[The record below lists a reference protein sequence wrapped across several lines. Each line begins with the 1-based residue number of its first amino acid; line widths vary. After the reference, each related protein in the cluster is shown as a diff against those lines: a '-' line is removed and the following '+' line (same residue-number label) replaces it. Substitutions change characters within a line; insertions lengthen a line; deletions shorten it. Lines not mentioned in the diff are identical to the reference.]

1 MLRQVWVLGGYSM
14 FNEPYRADH
23 MMEREQRQRR
33 TLIIGASVTGVSLLG
48 MLIAALMVW
57 DWAFHDLPPAPG
69 SAAELWS
76 VRLEPSVTV
85 LDTHGD
91 VLAVRGPLYARAIS
105 LEALPAYVPQ
115 AFLAIEDQR
124 FYEHGGVDYRGVA
137 RALWVNLRTG
147 HSAQGGSTITM
158 QLVKNLILT
167 PERTL
172 RRKLQE
178 IRIAWELEENLTK
191 TEILELYLN
200 RIYLGARAFGVE
212 AAAHRYF
219 SKPASDLTLAEAA
232 MLAALPKAP
241 SRLDPTVNLVAAQAR
256 AEQVLAAM
264 LAAGFITEEARAE
277 AVANPGVPVPASL
290 DPQAGVTWGYVFDYA
305 VLEAARLLPE
315 DVPDLVIRT
324 TIDPALTLA
333 ARDSIAGVLDS
344 DGAAVNASEAA
355 IVLLAPDGAIRAFAG
370 GRDYATSQ
378 FNRAIQAQ
386 RQPGSAFKPIV
397 FTAALEAGYD
407 PSSAVWDEPV
417 DLDGWEPENFSGGYR
432 GLVTL
437 QEALRRSINTVAAQV
452 ASDVGLGRIVETGHR
467 LGLRSPLPELPAIAL
482 GAAEVNLLEL
492 TAAYSVFPRDGQRF
506 DPWFIESIANSRGD
520 ILYEHA
526 EARPAQAITPQVAR
540 SMSTML
546 QDVVLSGTGRR
557 AILGGGR
564 RAGGKTGTSQSFR
577 DAWFIGFTAD
587 YTAGVWVGNDDDSP
601 MTNVTGGGLPATIWQ
616 HYMTRVHQGL
626 PVHALSAPAPRTR
639 SEREERLAAYYSEL
653 SGAFDALLAEATPS
667 SAGDPIER

>member
-1 MLRQVWVLGGYSM
+1 M

-23 MMEREQRQRR
+23 MDEPYRADQMMDREQRRR
-33 TLIIGASVTGVSLLG
+33 RIVIIIASVTGVSLLG
-48 MLIAALMVW
+48 MLIAALLVW
-57 DWAFHDLPPAPG
+57 NWAFYDLPPAPA

-91 VLAVRGPLYARAIS
+91 VLAVRGPLYARAVP
-105 LEALPAYVPQ
+105 LADMPVYLPQ

-124 FYEHGGVDYRGVA
+124 FYEHGGVDYRGVL
-137 RALWVNLRTG
+137 RAVWINLRAG

-158 QLVKNLILT
+158 QLVKNLMLT
-167 PERTL
+167 PDRHL

-178 IRIAWELEENLTK
+178 VRLAWALEENLTK

-219 SKPASDLTLAEAA
+219 SKSAADLSLAEAA

-241 SRLDPTVNLVAAQAR
+241 SRLDPTVNLEAAQAR
-256 AEQVLAAM
+256 ATRVLAAM
-264 LAAGFITEEARAE
+264 LDAGFITEEERAE

-290 DPQAGVTWGYVFDYA
+290 DPQAGLTWGYVFDYA
-305 VLEAARLLPE
+305 VLEASRLLDQ

-344 DGAAVNASEAA
+344 DGPAADASEAA

-370 GRDYATSQ
+370 GRDYAISQ

-397 FTAALEAGYD
+397 FTAALEAGYE
-407 PSSAVWDEPV
+407 PSSGVWDEPV
-417 DLDGWEPENFSGGYR
+417 DLEGWEPQNFSGNYR

-437 QEALRRSINTVAAQV
+437 QEALRRSINTVAVQLAD
-452 ASDVGLGRIVETGHR
+452 DVGLTHIIETGHR
-467 LGLRSPLPELPAIAL
+467 LGIVSPMPELPAIAL

-520 ILYEHA
+520 LLYEH
-526 EARPAQAITPQVAR
+526 EAVAAPQVITAAIAR

-546 QDVVLSGTGRR
+546 QDVVVSGTGHR
-557 AILGGGR
+557 AILAGGR

-587 YTAGVWVGNDDDSP
+587 YTAGVWIGNDDDSP
-601 MTNVTGGGLPATIWQ
+601 MARVTGGGLPATIWQ
-616 HYMTRVHQGL
+616 HFMTRVHQGV

-653 SGAFDALLAEATPS
+653 SEAFDALLAEATPPPS
-667 SAGDPIER
+667 GDPMER

>member
-105 LEALPAYVPQ
+105 LDALPAYVPQ

-137 RALWVNLRTG
+137 RALWTNLRAG
-147 HSAQGGSTITM
+147 RSVQGGSTITM
-158 QLVKNLILT
+158 QLVKNLMLT
-167 PERTL
+167 PDRLL

-178 IRIAWELEENLTK
+178 IRLAWALEDNLTK

-370 GRDYATSQ
+370 GRDYLVSQ
-378 FNRAIQAQ
+378 FNRALQAQ

-417 DLDGWEPENFSGGYR
+417 DLEGWEPQNFAGGYR

-467 LGLRSPLPELPAIAL
+467 MGIRSTLPELPAIAL

-506 DPWFIESIANSRGD
+506 DPWFVERITNSRGD
-520 ILYEHA
+520 VLYEHA
-526 EARPAQAITPQVAR
+526 ETAPVQALAPDVARP
-540 SMSTML
+540 MSTML

-557 AILGGGR
+557 AILAGGR
-564 RAGGKTGTSQSFR
+564 AVGGKTGTSQSFR

-601 MTNVTGGGLPATIWQ
+601 MSNVTGGGLPATIWQ
-616 HYMTRVHQGL
+616 RYMTAVHQGI
-626 PVHALSAPAPRTR
+626 PVHALSAPAPRSR
-639 SEREERLAAYYSEL
+639 SEREERLAAFYSDL
-653 SGAFDALLAEATPS
+653 SDAFDALLADPS
-667 SAGDPIER
+667 SGAGEPRER